1 MGCAKVR
8 AISDVPEITLGDAS
22 FFPTL
27 EALTDAPIVGGNK
40 IAVLHNGDA
49 TFLAMLREIKT
60 AKSSITFA
68 QYLFKGGSLVS
79 LR

>member
-1 MGCAKVR
+1 VKVRVYWLILLLLMGCAKVR

-49 TFLAMLREIKT
+49 TFPAMCGR
-60 AKSSITFA
+60 
-68 QYLFKGGSLVS
+68 
-79 LR
+79 